1 MPPKVVDQLME
12 RLPTVAAPGVA
23 ERAEALADAAC
34 ELHDAASTPASWSAN
49 AVGDAVE
56 AMETTA
62 LALLVTHPDAA
73 AAIGTVAQALARLRQ
88 DLGLPA
94 RDDEPAVPADDDQDQ
109 AVTPPTPI
117 RRPRARR
124 GLGPGYQGYRDGSG
138 SRRREGSAATE
149 IPGVMSPDEGV
160 SDLEV
165 SSTVPRHDAK
175 IISNCGSVEGRA
187 LEVDCAVVERRAV
200 EVDRAV
206 AERGAV
212 EVDQAAVEG
221 RALEVDRGAVER
233 RAVEV
238 DCAAVERGVNAA
250 SWKSTVPPLNAARL
264 KSTMPPLNVALRNST
279 RPPLNAARLK
289 SAWPQK

>member
-1 MPPKVVDQLME
+1 MLPKVVDQLME

-49 AVGDAVE
+49 AVEDAVE

-88 DLGLPA
+88 DLDLPA

-124 GLGPGYQGYRDGSG
+124 RPR
-138 SRRREGSAATE
+138 
-149 IPGVMSPDEGV
+149 IPGLPGW
-160 SDLEV
+160 L
-165 SSTVPRHDAK
+165 R
-175 IISNCGSVEGRA
+175 
-187 LEVDCAVVERRAV
+187 L
-200 EVDRAV
+200 
-206 AERGAV
+206 
-212 EVDQAAVEG
+212 QAAG
-221 RALEVDRGAVER
+221 R
-233 RAVEV
+233 
-238 DCAAVERGVNAA
+238 
-250 SWKSTVPPLNAARL
+250 VP
-264 KSTMPPLNVALRNST
+264 S
-279 RPPLNAARLK
+279 
-289 SAWPQK
+289 